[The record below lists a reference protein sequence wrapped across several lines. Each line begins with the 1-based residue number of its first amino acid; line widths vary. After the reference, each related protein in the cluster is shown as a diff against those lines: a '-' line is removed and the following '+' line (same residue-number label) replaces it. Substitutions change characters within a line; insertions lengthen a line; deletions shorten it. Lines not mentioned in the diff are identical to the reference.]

1 MVRLTRLAKV
11 AAAAVAV
18 LALAG
23 CYTAPTPEEIEAL
36 HVSSDAEPAITAD
49 GGIVTFS
56 PSEVEIETHLSY
68 LATALGDSVD
78 VYTEPNGEVQQ
89 TIAAEDVLTV
99 PESTPLTFLV
109 ETRATGWYE
118 VHLPVRP
125 NGTMGW
131 VRASDVDITTTNYW
145 LEVSLTDYT
154 LTGFLGTEQVF
165 ETTIA
170 IGRSDR
176 PTPGGVYYLRELLEV
191 PDPEGIYG
199 PYAYGLSGFQ
209 PVLDSFNG
217 GDAVIGMHGTNE
229 PERLGTDV
237 SSGCIRMSNDAIT
250 ELATQVGLPLGTP
263 VFVDE
268 L

>member
-1 MVRLTRLAKV
+1 MRLTGLTRV
-11 AAAAVAV
+11 AAAAAAV

-36 HVSSDAEPAITAD
+36 HVSSDATPAITAG
-49 GGIVTFS
+49 GGIVTYS
-56 PSEVEIETHLSY
+56 PSEVEIETNLSY
-68 LATALGDSVD
+68 IATAVASSVE

-89 TIAAEDVLTV
+89 TVAAEDVLTV
-99 PESTPLTFLV
+99 PDSTPLTFLV
-109 ETRATGWYE
+109 KTRATDWYE
-118 VHLPVRP
+118 VYLPVRP
-125 NGTMGW
+125 NGTTGW
-131 VRASDVDITTTNYW
+131 VKASAVEIATTNYW
-145 LEVSLTDYT
+145 LEVSLTDFT
-154 LTGFLGTEQVF
+154 LKAFLGTELIF

-170 IGRSDR
+170 VGRSDR

-191 PDPEGIYG
+191 PDPDGIYG

-209 PVLDSFNG
+209 PVLDEFNG

-229 PERLGTDV
+229 PDKLGTYV

-250 ELATQVGLPLGTP
+250 ELATDVGLPLGAP
-263 VFVDE
+263 VYIDE